1 MILYTN
7 YFHENLEMACKQSC
21 HSQSLMIRG
30 ETCAQGWGLCPTP
43 VSAWRVPKGNAVL
56 RPDFYCSNPGAV
68 WSIGFRRT
76 GGDIGDSADRDFPD
90 LIARQRTRP
99 CSSYFTRAG
108 GGCPE
113 SCGLAHI
120 PRIFLQFFSPLNID
134 KCCFVK
140 CDCCTPTGTV
150 IGISSA
156 MRERPSSLFFEEI

>member
-1 MILYTN
+1 M
-7 YFHENLEMACKQSC
+7 
-21 HSQSLMIRG
+21 
-30 ETCAQGWGLCPTP
+30 
-43 VSAWRVPKGNAVL
+43 SAWRVPKGNAVL

-68 WSIGFRRT
+68 WSIGFGRV
-76 GGDIGDSADRDFPD
+76 GGDIGGSADRDFPD

-120 PRIFLQFFSPLNID
+120 PRIFLQFFSPLDID

-150 IGISSA
+150 IGISST
-156 MRERPSSLFFEEI
+156 MRERPSSLFLKKYNRVTKIVPYLNVYIETFKPCFQLNFLQVQEYK